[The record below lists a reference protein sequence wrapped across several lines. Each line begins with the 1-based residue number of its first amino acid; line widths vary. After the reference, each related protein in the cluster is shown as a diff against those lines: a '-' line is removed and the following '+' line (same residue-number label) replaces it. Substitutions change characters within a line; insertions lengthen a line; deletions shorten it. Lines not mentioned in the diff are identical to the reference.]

1 MIFRFIKLLGVVY
14 ISLNVLKII
23 LVVEINVMYNFKAWS
38 YLKELFNT
46 LKASKIWAKMA
57 IFEDF
62 SFN

>member
-23 LVVEINVMYNFKAWS
+23 LVVEMNVMYNFKAWS
-38 YLKELFNT
+38 YLKELFIT
-46 LKASKIWAKMA
+46 LKSSKIWAKMA

-62 SFN
+62 PFN